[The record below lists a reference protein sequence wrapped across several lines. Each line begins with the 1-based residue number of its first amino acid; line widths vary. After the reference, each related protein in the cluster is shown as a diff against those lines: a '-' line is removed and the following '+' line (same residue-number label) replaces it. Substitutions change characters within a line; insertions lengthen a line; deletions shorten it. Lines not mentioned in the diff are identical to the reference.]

1 MEFAG
6 ARDAI
11 GQSSA
16 VDDDNHQVYHEHGEA
31 NLSPQA
37 RAERPYPV
45 ICDVLSPWG
54 VQNSNAGVIFGAVSP
69 LGGPRG
75 RRQDVLGGLRGALG

>member
-1 MEFAG
+1 MKLAG

-16 VDDDNHQVYHEHGEA
+16 FDDDNHQVYREHDEA
-31 NLSPQA
+31 NLSSQV
-37 RAERPYPV
+37 RTERPYLA

-54 VQNSNAGVIFGAVSP
+54 VQTSNAGGVFGAVSP
-69 LGGPRG
+69 LGSPRG
-75 RRQDVLGGLRGALG
+75 RGQDVHGGLRGALG